1 MMSRHCSIG
10 NRASVGADCGGA
22 GFVMVRY
29 GNFFEY
35 VRPITGGHA
44 SVGIELRAD
53 ALQVRMAVDEVL
65 AKNGLLEPAAVTN
78 RA

>member
-1 MMSRHCSIG
+1 MMSRHCSIE

-44 SVGIELRAD
+44 SVGTELRANPLRLAQATD
-53 ALQVRMAVDEVL
+53 AVL
-65 AKNGLLEPAAVTN
+65 EQHEAGGA
-78 RA
+78 